1 MLKIIVATAICL
13 TTFATLAQDSGVAE
27 KAPDADKSSDKA
39 AQSATTAAANSKV
52 DAFKPPPGFQTRKRG
67 ELVLYCKKDATIG
80 TRFKTEKCYDE
91 AQMRE
96 YLLALELQQQDVDR
110 IRATCGGGTVC
121 NPPDPTRA
129 P

>member
-1 MLKIIVATAICL
+1 MLNIIVAMAMCL
-13 TTFATLAQDSGVAE
+13 TAFATLAQDSGVAE
-27 KAPDADKSSDKA
+27 KAPNGYKSSDKA
-39 AQSATTAAANSKV
+39 AISETTAAVNGKEHT
-52 DAFKPPPGFQTRKRG
+52 FKPPPGFQAKKRG

>member
-1 MLKIIVATAICL
+1 MLKIIVATAVCL

-39 AQSATTAAANSKV
+39 AESATTAATNGKV

-67 ELVLYCKKDATIG
+67 DLVLYCKKDATIG

>member
-1 MLKIIVATAICL
+1 MSKIIVAMAMCL
-13 TTFATLAQDSGVAE
+13 VTVATVAQDSAVAD
-27 KAPDADKSSDKA
+27 KAPNSDKSIDKA
-39 AQSATTAAANSKV
+39 ADSGPTAAADKK
-52 DAFKPPPGFQTRKRG
+52 DDTFKPPPGFQTKKRG

>member
-1 MLKIIVATAICL
+1 MLKSIVAMAMCL
-13 TTFATLAQDSGVAE
+13 TTFATLAQDSAVAE
-27 KAPDADKSSDKA
+27 KAPNADKSSDKA
-39 AQSATTAAANSKV
+39 PEPAATAAVNSK
-52 DAFKPPPGFQTRKRG
+52 DDTFKPPPGFQTKKRG

>member
-1 MLKIIVATAICL
+1 MSKIIVAMTICL
-13 TTFATLAQDSGVAE
+13 TTFATLAQDPGVAE

-39 AQSATTAAANSKV
+39 AESAPTAAASSKT
-52 DAFKPPPGFQTRKRG
+52 DAFKPPPGFQTKKRG
-67 ELVLYCKKDATIG
+67 DLVLYCKKDATIG

-91 AQMRE
+91 AQMRD

>member
-1 MLKIIVATAICL
+1 MSKIIVALAICL

-27 KAPDADKSSDKA
+27 KAPDAEKSSDKA
-39 AQSATTAAANSKV
+39 AESAPTAAANSKA

-67 ELVLYCKKDATIG
+67 DLVLYCKKDATIG

-91 AQMRE
+91 AQMRG